1 MKIQDTYSFILILQI
16 FMSFSSIIAII
27 WSLLIDCS
35 YVPFLLLLLISI
47 FFFVSIYISNNRFK
61 ILVLDKKSC
70 ILSIF
75 ITWLLLIVMGG
86 IPLYIIFPKE
96 EIKDILFLSV
106 SLSTTSGIWTEI
118 QGLNKPEF
126 LIWQAILQWLGGL
139 CTILVGSFFVEMVLR
154 KKNIIKDYFSIE
166 NIKIIFFLF
175 LLFTI
180 IFTLLFKLL
189 SFSWDN
195 SIQLSMALIST
206 SNAYLPNGNIIVETN
221 IITKIVMI
229 FAMIVGSLSINL
241 HYKSFTQGVLSYFRN
256 KNFKLAFMLIFSIT
270 FLITMGLF
278 NNVQIPFYEKYVDI
292 CFLIISFVST
302 TGLIPKTLYE
312 YGALSNLILIL
323 AILTLIGGAV
333 TSTTGGL
340 KPTRLIYIYK
350 YISIEL
356 FRLGNPRK
364 IQAKEKINSIDE
376 TSQIFIFT
384 ILYLS
389 IIPILATIISAFNIN
404 FEEALL
410 IVISSLS
417 NTGIGLLEIANIN
430 YYPNTF
436 AEVIILSIILL
447 FGRIE
452 IFITMILLSS
462 IFWKKI

>member
-1 MKIQDTYSFILILQI
+1 
-16 FMSFSSIIAII
+16 
-27 WSLLIDCS
+27 
-35 YVPFLLLLLISI
+35 
-47 FFFVSIYISNNRFK
+47 
-61 ILVLDKKSC
+61 
-70 ILSIF
+70 
-75 ITWLLLIVMGG
+75 
-86 IPLYIIFPKE
+86 
-96 EIKDILFLSV
+96 
-106 SLSTTSGIWTEI
+106 
-118 QGLNKPEF
+118 
-126 LIWQAILQWLGGL
+126 
-139 CTILVGSFFVEMVLR
+139 
-154 KKNIIKDYFSIE
+154 
-166 NIKIIFFLF
+166 
-175 LLFTI
+175 
-180 IFTLLFKLL
+180 
-189 SFSWDN
+189 
-195 SIQLSMALIST
+195 MALIST
-206 SNAYLPNGNIIVETN
+206 SNAYLPNGDLIVENN
-221 IITKIVMI
+221 IMTKIVMI

-256 KNFKLAFMLIFSIT
+256 KNFKLAFMLILSIT
-270 FLITMGLF
+270 FFITMGLF

-389 IIPILATIISAFNIN
+389 IIPILGTIISLFNIN

-410 IVISSLS
+410 IVISALS

-436 AEVIILSIILL
+436 AEIIILSIILL

>member
-1 MKIQDTYSFILILQI
+1 
-16 FMSFSSIIAII
+16 
-27 WSLLIDCS
+27 
-35 YVPFLLLLLISI
+35 
-47 FFFVSIYISNNRFK
+47 
-61 ILVLDKKSC
+61 
-70 ILSIF
+70 
-75 ITWLLLIVMGG
+75 MGG

-96 EIKDILFLSV
+96 EIKDIFFLSV

-118 QGLNKPEF
+118 QSLNKPEF

-166 NIKIIFFLF
+166 NIKIIFCLF

-189 SFSWDN
+189 SFSWGN
-195 SIQLSMALIST
+195 SIQLAMALIST

-221 IITKIVMI
+221 MITKIVMI
-229 FAMIVGSLSINL
+229 FAMIFGSLSINL
-241 HYKSFTQGVLSYFRN
+241 HYKSFTHGVLSYFRN

-436 AEVIILSIILL
+436 AEIIILSIILL